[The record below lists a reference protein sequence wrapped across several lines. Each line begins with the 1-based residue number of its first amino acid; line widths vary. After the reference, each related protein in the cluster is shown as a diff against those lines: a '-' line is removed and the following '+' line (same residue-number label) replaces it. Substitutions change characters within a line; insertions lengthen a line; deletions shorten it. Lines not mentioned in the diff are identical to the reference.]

1 MGASEAD
8 VAAARERMHEQQA
21 LAQQQQAQ
29 AAADVFE
36 VWPENWESVMFFAA
50 VETQWAYVGT
60 GLAGAVR
67 TGLPSHRLEAEM
79 NLRRVP
85 PRKRLALLDDVRV
98 MERAV
103 LRLDRERAAA

>member
-1 MGASEAD
+1 
-8 VAAARERMHEQQA
+8 V
-21 LAQQQQAQ
+21 
-29 AAADVFE
+29 
-36 VWPENWESVMFFAA
+36 A
-50 VETQWAYVGT
+50 VETQWAYVGA

-85 PRKRLALLDDVRV
+85 PRKRVALLDDVRV

-103 LRLDRERAAA
+103 LKLDAERAAK